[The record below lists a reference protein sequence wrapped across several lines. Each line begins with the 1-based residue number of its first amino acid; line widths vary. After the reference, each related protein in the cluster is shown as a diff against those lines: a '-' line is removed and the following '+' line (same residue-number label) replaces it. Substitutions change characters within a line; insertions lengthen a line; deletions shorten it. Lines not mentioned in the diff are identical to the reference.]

1 MHTATV
7 QPLGTD
13 GDTTMS
19 EEHLVVM
26 YKNGAGQTLNFRV
39 ALQMNG
45 AVWQAAIGWE
55 AAVGMGEEVRHF
67 SGTGAGPDV
76 FALGRE
82 LTEHEAAARKR
93 DVAGFTVLQGGRA
106 GTG

>member
-1 MHTATV
+1 
-7 QPLGTD
+7 
-13 GDTTMS
+13 MS
-19 EEHLVVM
+19 EENLVVM
-26 YKNGAGQTLNFRV
+26 YKNGAGQTLSFRV

-45 AVWQAAIGWE
+45 AVWQAA
-55 AAVGMGEEVRHF
+55 VGMGDEVRHF

-82 LTEHEAAARKR
+82 LTEHEAASRKR
-93 DVAGFTVLQGGRA
+93 EVAGFTVLQGGRA

>member
-1 MHTATV
+1 
-7 QPLGTD
+7 
-13 GDTTMS
+13 MS
-19 EEHLVVM
+19 EENLVVM
-26 YKNGAGQTLNFRV
+26 YKNDAGQTLSFRV

-55 AAVGMGEEVRHF
+55 AAVGMGEKVRHF

-76 FALGRE
+76 FAFGRE
-82 LTEHEAAARKR
+82 FAEREAATRARQT
-93 DVAGFTVLQGGRA
+93 AGFTILQGGRA